1 MRQILFLFP
10 LEKAEKL
17 GEEFFSF
24 MGVSSLEE
32 ARKLD
37 ASFVRSKYSEFRGV
51 KNVMFCIVQDDK
63 FCKGDAMKAFYSGDR
78 VRVPVMAGNTGDEF
92 IEGIKADDTDEL
104 RNKAIKYF
112 GDNAEKFL
120 GFDEA
125 VKKSR
130 CGYAAV
136 SHPEIG
142 VKSAFI
148 CESRLNEPRDCYYY
162 RFIPD
167 IPGDDNPGTFH
178 SVDLWFFFDTI
189 AKCTR
194 PYTGRHYD
202 LARQMSSYWINFI
215 KTGDPNGNYKQDE
228 IAADL
233 IGVYEMRWLLPYF
246 GIVADDSNLARQAD
260 GSLVFAPELP
270 VYRDFISTLRD
281 WVEKGILTKD
291 AFTAMHST
299 AALSSSSDDEDAAVT
314 SGLLVTMTPYT
325 HVPSSAV
332 TDYEALLMPDASGA
346 TRWRDLLGDVWTG
359 CFAVTSS
366 CEDPAAALRWVD
378 ALYGEEG
385 ALLAYAGIE
394 GEDYAWNADGTWSFK
409 VTNTRTIN
417 DIRANVLMYTGAAMP
432 GLYPSDFIA
441 KVASPVDQHVF
452 EQNERVHAVSEQVV
466 PAHALNAADQQRA
479 NELTAVLG
487 GLVDKGIARF
497 ATGEVELNDETY
509 AAWLAELKAAGSDE
523 LAALYGGIR

>member
-1 MRQILFLFP
+1 MHSFLKKTLSLSLALSLLAGAASAATLTGLETETVERSWESSLFFP
-10 LEKAEKL
+10 RMEALT
-17 GEEFFSF
+17 
-24 MGVSSLEE
+24 GVSME
-32 ARKLD
+32 AHAVSDETQYAAMLD
-37 ASFVRSKYSEFRGV
+37 A
-51 KNVMFCIVQDDK
+51 
-63 FCKGDAMKAFYSGDR
+63 
-78 VRVPVMAGNTGDEF
+78 MAQG
-92 IEGIKADDTDEL
+92 
-104 RNKAIKYF
+104 
-112 GDNAEKFL
+112 
-120 GFDEA
+120 
-125 VKKSR
+125 
-130 CGYAAV
+130 
-136 SHPEIG
+136 
-142 VKSAFI
+142 
-148 CESRLNEPRDCYYY
+148 
-162 RFIPD
+162 D
-167 IPGDDNPGTFH
+167 IPADVLFKAN
-178 SVDLWFFFDTI
+178 L
-189 AKCTR
+189 TR
-194 PYTGRHYD
+194 AQEQALLNGGALID
-202 LARQMSSYWINFI
+202 LAPLIEANMPNLSALLAAHPDWKAAICLEDGRIASLPLLNTTERQVCVWINAKWLSALNLSAPTSVEELTDVLLAF

-270 VYRDFISTLRD
+270 AYHDFISTLRD

-332 TDYEALLMPDASGA
+332 TDYEALLMPAASGA

-366 CEDPAAALRWVD
+366 CEDPAAALHWVD

-409 VTNTRTIN
+409 VTNSRTIN

-432 GLYPSDFIA
+432 GLYPGGFIA
-441 KVASPVDQHVF
+441 KVASPVDAHVF
-452 EQNERVHAVSEQVV
+452 EQNERVHAVSEQII
-466 PAHALNAADQQRA
+466 PAHALSLDDQQRA
-479 NELTAVLG
+479 DALTAVLG
-487 GLVDKGIARF
+487 GLVDRGIARF
-497 ATGEVELNDETY
+497 ATGEIELNDETY

-523 LAALYGGIR
+523 LVALYGGIR

>member
-1 MRQILFLFP
+1 MHSFLKKTLFLSLALSLLAGAASAATLTG
-10 LEKAEKL
+10 LETETV
-17 GEEFFSF
+17 ERSWE
-24 MGVSSLEE
+24 SSLFFPRME
-32 ARKLD
+32 AL
-37 ASFVRSKYSEFRGV
+37 
-51 KNVMFCIVQDDK
+51 
-63 FCKGDAMKAFYSGDR
+63 
-78 VRVPVMAGNTGDEF
+78 
-92 IEGIKADDTDEL
+92 
-104 RNKAIKYF
+104 
-112 GDNAEKFL
+112 
-120 GFDEA
+120 
-125 VKKSR
+125 
-130 CGYAAV
+130 
-136 SHPEIG
+136 
-142 VKSAFI
+142 
-148 CESRLNEPRDCYYY
+148 
-162 RFIPD
+162 
-167 IPGDDNPGTFH
+167 
-178 SVDLWFFFDTI
+178 
-189 AKCTR
+189 
-194 PYTGRHYD
+194 TGRFDGGARPFRMKRSMPQCWTQWRRATFPADVLFKANLTRAQEQTLLNGGALID
-202 LARQMSSYWINFI
+202 LAPLIEANMPNLSALLAAHPDWKAAICLEDGRIASLPLLNTTERQVCVWINAKWLSALNLSAPTSVEELTDVLLAF

-233 IGVYEMRWLLPYF
+233 IGIYEMRWLLPYF

-270 VYRDFISTLRD
+270 AYRDFISTLRD

-409 VTNTRTIN
+409 VTNSRTIN

-432 GLYPSDFIA
+432 GLYPGRFHRQGRQPGRSA
-441 KVASPVDQHVF
+441 RLRA
-452 EQNERVHAVSEQVV
+452 ERAR
-466 PAHALNAADQQRA
+466 PRRQRA
-479 NELTAVLG
+479 GRSRACPERRRSAARQRADGCARRPG
-487 GLVDKGIARF
+487 G
-497 ATGEVELNDETY
+497 
-509 AAWLAELKAAGSDE
+509 
-523 LAALYGGIR
+523 

>member
-1 MRQILFLFP
+1 MHSFLKKTLSLSLALSLLAGAASAATLTGLETETVERSWESSLFFP
-10 LEKAEKL
+10 RMEALT
-17 GEEFFSF
+17 
-24 MGVSSLEE
+24 GVSME
-32 ARKLD
+32 AHAVSDETQYAAMLD
-37 ASFVRSKYSEFRGV
+37 A
-51 KNVMFCIVQDDK
+51 
-63 FCKGDAMKAFYSGDR
+63 
-78 VRVPVMAGNTGDEF
+78 MAQG
-92 IEGIKADDTDEL
+92 
-104 RNKAIKYF
+104 
-112 GDNAEKFL
+112 
-120 GFDEA
+120 
-125 VKKSR
+125 
-130 CGYAAV
+130 
-136 SHPEIG
+136 
-142 VKSAFI
+142 
-148 CESRLNEPRDCYYY
+148 
-162 RFIPD
+162 D
-167 IPGDDNPGTFH
+167 IPADVLFKAN
-178 SVDLWFFFDTI
+178 L
-189 AKCTR
+189 TR
-194 PYTGRHYD
+194 AQEQALLNGGALID
-202 LARQMSSYWINFI
+202 LAPLIEANMPNLSALLAAHPDWKAAICLEDGRIASLPLLNTTERQVCVWINAKWLSALNLSAPTSVEELTDVLLAF

-270 VYRDFISTLRD
+270 AYRDFISTLRD

-291 AFTAMHST
+291 AFTTMHST

-432 GLYPSDFIA
+432 GLYPGDFIA
-441 KVASPVDQHVF
+441 KVASPVDAHVF
-452 EQNERVHAVSEQVV
+452 EQNERVHAVSEQII
-466 PAHALNAADQQRA
+466 PAHAVSLDDQQRA
-479 NELTAVLG
+479 DALTAVLG
-487 GLVDKGIARF
+487 GLVDRGIARF
-497 ATGEVELNDETY
+497 ATGEIELNDETY
-509 AAWLAELKAAGSDE
+509 AAWLAELKAAGSGE

>member
-1 MRQILFLFP
+1 MHSFLKKTLSLSLALSLLAGAASAATLTGLETETVERSWENSLFFP
-10 LEKAEKL
+10 RMEALT
-17 GEEFFSF
+17 
-24 MGVSSLEE
+24 GVSMDAHAVSDETQYAAL
-32 ARKLD
+32 LD
-37 ASFVRSKYSEFRGV
+37 AMAQGSLPADVLFKANLPRTQEQSLLDSGALIDLAPLIRVNMPNLSALL
-51 KNVMFCIVQDDK
+51 
-63 FCKGDAMKAFYSGDR
+63 DAHPDWKSAITLEDGRIASL
-78 VRVPVMAGNTGDEF
+78 PLLNTTERQVCVWINAKWLD
-92 IEGIKADDTDEL
+92 ALNLSMPNSVDEL
-104 RNKAIKYF
+104 TQA
-112 GDNAEKFL
+112 L
-120 GFDEA
+120 L
-125 VKKSR
+125 
-130 CGYAAV
+130 
-136 SHPEIG
+136 
-142 VKSAFI
+142 AF
-148 CESRLNEPRDCYYY
+148 
-162 RFIPD
+162 
-167 IPGDDNPGTFH
+167 
-178 SVDLWFFFDTI
+178 
-189 AKCTR
+189 
-194 PYTGRHYD
+194 
-202 LARQMSSYWINFI
+202 
-215 KTGDPNGNYKQDE
+215 KTDDPNGNYKQDE
-228 IAADL
+228 VAADL

-270 VYRDFISTLRD
+270 AYRDFIATLRD
-281 WVEKGILTKD
+281 WVDKGILAGN

-299 AALSSSSDDEDAAVT
+299 AALSSSSSDEENTIVT

-378 ALYGEEG
+378 ALYGEAG
-385 ALLAYAGIE
+385 ALLAYAGVE

-409 VTNTRTIN
+409 VTNSRTIN
-417 DIRANVLMYTGAAMP
+417 DIRANVLMYTGTAMP

-441 KVASPVDQHVF
+441 KVSSPVDQHVF

-466 PAHALNAADQQRA
+466 PAHALNLADQQRA
-479 NELTAVLG
+479 DELTAVLG

-523 LAALYGGIR
+523 LVRLYTRIR

>member
-1 MRQILFLFP
+1 MEDGRIASLPLLNTTERQ
-10 LEKAEKL
+10 
-17 GEEFFSF
+17 
-24 MGVSSLEE
+24 VC
-32 ARKLD
+32 
-37 ASFVRSKYSEFRGV
+37 V
-51 KNVMFCIVQDDK
+51 
-63 FCKGDAMKAFYSGDR
+63 
-78 VRVPVMAGNTGDEF
+78 
-92 IEGIKADDTDEL
+92 
-104 RNKAIKYF
+104 
-112 GDNAEKFL
+112 
-120 GFDEA
+120 
-125 VKKSR
+125 
-130 CGYAAV
+130 
-136 SHPEIG
+136 
-142 VKSAFI
+142 
-148 CESRLNEPRDCYYY
+148 
-162 RFIPD
+162 
-167 IPGDDNPGTFH
+167 
-178 SVDLWFFFDTI
+178 
-189 AKCTR
+189 
-194 PYTGRHYD
+194 
-202 LARQMSSYWINFI
+202 WINAKWLSALNLSAPTSVEELTDVLLAF

-270 VYRDFISTLRD
+270 AYRDFISTLRD

-394 GEDYAWNADGTWSFK
+394 GEDYAWNAGRHVVVQGHEQPHHQRHPRKCADVYRRGHAGALS
-409 VTNTRTIN
+409 
-417 DIRANVLMYTGAAMP
+417 RA
-432 GLYPSDFIA
+432 DFIA
-441 KVASPVDQHVF
+441 KVASPVDAHVF
-452 EQNERVHAVSEQVV
+452 EQNERVHAVSEQIV
-466 PAHALNAADQQRA
+466 PAHALSLDDQQRA
-479 NELTAVLG
+479 DALT
-487 GLVDKGIARF
+487 RPCS
-497 ATGEVELNDETY
+497 
-509 AAWLAELKAAGSDE
+509 AGW
-523 LAALYGGIR
+523 